1 MHLCTT
7 PRCVALEVS
16 SLTRIGG
23 SDKETLKEMT
33 GNKTCNTKF
42 GK

>member
-1 MHLCTT
+1 MYLCTT
-7 PRCVALEVS
+7 PRCVALEER
-16 SLTRIGG
+16 SLTRIGV

-33 GNKTCNTKF
+33 GNKKCNTKF